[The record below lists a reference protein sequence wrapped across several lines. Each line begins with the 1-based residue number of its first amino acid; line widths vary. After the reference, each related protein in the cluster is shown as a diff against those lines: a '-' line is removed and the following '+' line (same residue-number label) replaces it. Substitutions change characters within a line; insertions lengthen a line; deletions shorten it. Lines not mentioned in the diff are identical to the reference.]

1 MGFAERC
8 GLLQNCISGALG
20 TSDIMYIHTCMLYMY
35 LAYTAPA
42 LRLRCASVALVFH
55 MCCICVSHVLH
66 LCFTCVALVFHM
78 CCICVSHVF
87 HMCFTCVALVFH
99 MCCICVSH
107 VLHLCFTC
115 VALVFHM
122 CCTCVSHVL
131 HLCFTCVALV
141 FHMCCTCVSHVL
153 HLCFTCV
160 ALVFHMCC
168 ICVVYVLC
176 LHCIWVV
183 FALLSIFLVGTVG
196 PSLQS
201 AWYSNYSRHHDSE
214 HKSCWFVE
222 RSAVHMHLD
231 SHVHGLTFK
240 HIYPYM
246 GACTCSMYVN

>member
-20 TSDIMYIHTCMLYMY
+20 TSDIMYIHTRMLYMY

-42 LRLRCASVALVFH
+42 LRLRCASVAF
-55 MCCICVSHVLH
+55 VL
-66 LCFTCVALVFHM
+66 C
-78 CCICVSHVF
+78 
-87 HMCFTCVALVFH
+87 
-99 MCCICVSH
+99 
-107 VLHLCFTC
+107 
-115 VALVFHM
+115 
-122 CCTCVSHVL
+122 
-131 HLCFTCVALV
+131 
-141 FHMCCTCVSHVL
+141 
-153 HLCFTCV
+153 
-160 ALVFHMCC
+160 MCC

-196 PSLQS
+196 PSLQY

-240 HIYPYM
+240 HICPYM